1 MNLVGIASQAAGEMQ
16 NKRLQNLYQRDFLA
30 WQADVLGL
38 RTYEK
43 MQQICNTALFDPN
56 PRTVIKSSNG
66 TSKDLALDT
75 PILTTEGW
83 KTMESVR
90 VGDKVFSE
98 EGTPI
103 PVVWKSEVFHKP
115 SFKVLFDDGSYLVT
129 SDSHEWNTISLKER
143 GNHKTS
149 DWRDNW
155 DMSSTKT
162 TGEIRDTL
170 LNKTGKIRNH
180 LVPLARPVQFP
191 EADLPVHPYVLGAWL
206 GDGTSVRAE
215 ITCNYQVDG
224 YVVDRICELGYPLVK
239 RDTADY
245 SYVAVRD
252 QKARVR
258 GWTSRL
264 KLDLTDLG
272 VVGNKHIPEEYLY
285 SSVEQ
290 RIELVRG
297 LMDTDGS
304 ADQRGALAGWG
315 QSNIDLVGQFCDLLT
330 SLGVRFSITEYQP
343 SKGKKAWTVKFRSWF
358 DPFTPGERK
367 SKIYTTRSVAQAS
380 RLTGR
385 TIISVT
391 EVPSVSTQC
400 IQVDSDR
407 HLYLAGSG
415 LVPTHNSFSVSAMIA
430 WTGAVFDV
438 GEAISIVSAPSLTQI
453 EKVTFKYL
461 KSFKAR
467 AKERGF
473 ILPGHINEQLEWQTK
488 GSEGS
493 ITIAYGKKPAPG
505 QEVNVF
511 QGIRSEYGRTYVW
524 FDEAGGM
531 SKGMWTAA
539 EAVLTGADARFTG
552 IGNPDDVGTEW
563 HRVFT
568 EKKYDD
574 EYNRFSISSF
584 ELPTFTGEIVYPEDP
599 EMQER
604 MMRSLTQVSWVEHKK
619 RIWGEKD
626 ARYLS
631 KVLGEFPEDGG
642 NGFFPQASLNRASD
656 TNIPE
661 DLDAPL
667 VLGVDIA
674 RWGQDESV
682 IASNRAGRI
691 RVEDTWGKCDLVDS
705 ARKIHSFANL
715 HNAAEVRIDSTGVGG
730 GVFDMLDRL
739 DEFEDKCYTL
749 IGWDNGTSSPDITQ
763 WSNLRAYSY
772 DSLRT
777 QMMSQQI
784 DLDIE
789 EDRELKEELQLIT
802 YKFTGRGGI
811 QITPKDDLKT
821 EMGGSPDRLDAVVMA
836 GCDMSP
842 WTGNPLNALSKG
854 DRVVLEPPTEVMG
867 DFYADMLAF

>member
-56 PRTVIKSSNG
+56 PRTIIKSSNG

-191 EADLPVHPYVLGAWL
+191 EADLPVHHYVLGAWL

-215 ITCNYQVDG
+215 ITCNYQVD
-224 YVVDRICELGYPLVK
+224 RICELGYPPVK

-245 SYVAVRD
+245 SYVAVKD

-367 SKIYTTRSVAQAS
+367 SKIYS
-380 RLTGR
+380 
-385 TIISVT
+385 
-391 EVPSVSTQC
+391 PVS
-400 IQVDSDR
+400 
-407 HLYLAGSG
+407 
-415 LVPTHNSFSVSAMIA
+415 
-430 WTGAVFDV
+430 
-438 GEAISIVSAPSLTQI
+438 
-453 EKVTFKYL
+453 
-461 KSFKAR
+461 
-467 AKERGF
+467 
-473 ILPGHINEQLEWQTK
+473 
-488 GSEGS
+488 
-493 ITIAYGKKPAPG
+493 
-505 QEVNVF
+505 
-511 QGIRSEYGRTYVW
+511 
-524 FDEAGGM
+524 
-531 SKGMWTAA
+531 
-539 EAVLTGADARFTG
+539 
-552 IGNPDDVGTEW
+552 
-563 HRVFT
+563 
-568 EKKYDD
+568 
-574 EYNRFSISSF
+574 
-584 ELPTFTGEIVYPEDP
+584 
-599 EMQER
+599 
-604 MMRSLTQVSWVEHKK
+604 
-619 RIWGEKD
+619 
-626 ARYLS
+626 
-631 KVLGEFPEDGG
+631 
-642 NGFFPQASLNRASD
+642 
-656 TNIPE
+656 
-661 DLDAPL
+661 
-667 VLGVDIA
+667 
-674 RWGQDESV
+674 
-682 IASNRAGRI
+682 
-691 RVEDTWGKCDLVDS
+691 
-705 ARKIHSFANL
+705 
-715 HNAAEVRIDSTGVGG
+715 
-730 GVFDMLDRL
+730 
-739 DEFEDKCYTL
+739 
-749 IGWDNGTSSPDITQ
+749 
-763 WSNLRAYSY
+763 
-772 DSLRT
+772 
-777 QMMSQQI
+777 
-784 DLDIE
+784 
-789 EDRELKEELQLIT
+789 
-802 YKFTGRGGI
+802 
-811 QITPKDDLKT
+811 
-821 EMGGSPDRLDAVVMA
+821 
-836 GCDMSP
+836 
-842 WTGNPLNALSKG
+842 
-854 DRVVLEPPTEVMG
+854 
-867 DFYADMLAF
+867 